1 MQFSFSKLSG
11 VLLSAMVLAGC
22 AVGPAYEPPEVAMPA
37 QYKQADAAEHG
48 QWQVAQPRDDAM
60 RGAWWWIWDDA
71 QLNALQEQA
80 QAANPHLQAA
90 AARLMQARAMQRSTQ
105 AERSVR
111 IDAGLGGMRQ
121 RSPGQAP
128 DTAQPVTLWRAQVGL
143 AYEPDLFQRIANTVS
158 AAEADSQQVAAL
170 YHSAM
175 LTLQADVAS
184 HYFLLRQRDAEV
196 QLYQKAVQQRQAN
209 LRLIERRFDSGDISE
224 LGLARARTELAQAQ
238 ADAVAMERERALTEH
253 TLATLLGQTPAQFH
267 LPAAPLQDVA
277 QAIPPGLPSQLL
289 ERRPDIAAAERA
301 MAAANAR
308 IGVAQAAFFPRLTL
322 TSALGFESSELGQ
335 LMQWSSRAF
344 LLGPLVGTALSL
356 PLWDGGARKA
366 GVQSAQAGYEQAVAE
381 YRETVLTAFR
391 EVEDGLVR
399 MRTLAQQRTTQ
410 AQAVQAAERAR
421 HLSQVQY
428 REGMVSY
435 LDVIEADRTALM
447 QRHAVVQLMGAQ
459 AHAMVHLIR
468 ALGGGWD
475 ASVSEAQVAA
485 VAP

>member
-1 MQFSFSKLSG
+1 MPSSFYGLPG
-11 VLLSAMVLAGC
+11 MLLGALVLAGC
-22 AVGPAYEPPEVAMPA
+22 AVGPTYVPPEVAVPA
-37 QYKQADAAEHG
+37 QYKQADATVQN
-48 QWQVAQPRDDAM
+48 QWQVAQPRDDAL
-60 RGAWWWIWDDA
+60 RGSWWQMWGDA

-80 QAANPHLQAA
+80 QVANPHLQVA
-90 AARLMQARAMQRSTQ
+90 AARLVQARAMQRRAQ

-111 IDAGLGGMRQ
+111 IDAGLGGTRQ

-128 DTAQPVTLWRAQVGL
+128 DDAQPVTLWRAEAGL

-170 YHSAM
+170 YRSAM
-175 LTLQADVAS
+175 LALQADVAT

-196 QLYQKAVQQRQAN
+196 QLYQQAVQQRQAN
-209 LRLIERRFDSGDISE
+209 LRLIERRFDAGDISE

-238 ADAVAMERERALTEH
+238 TDAVAMERERALTEH
-253 TLATLLGQTPAQFH
+253 TLATLLGQTPAQFT
-267 LPAAPLQDVA
+267 LLAAPLQEAA

-308 IGVAQAAFFPRLTL
+308 IGVAHAAFFPRLTL
-322 TSALGFESSELGQ
+322 TGALGFESSELGQ
-335 LMQWSSRAF
+335 LMQWSSRSF
-344 LLGPLVGTALSL
+344 LLGPLVGSALSL
-356 PLWDGGARKA
+356 PLWDGGVRKA
-366 GVQSAQAGYEQAVAE
+366 GVQSAQASYEEAVAE

-391 EVEDGLVR
+391 EVEDGLVSL
-399 MRTLAQQRTTQ
+399 RTLAQQRTTQ

-435 LDVIEADRTALM
+435 LDVIEADRAALT
-447 QRHAVVQLMGAQ
+447 QRLATVQLMGAQ
-459 AHAMVHLIR
+459 AQAMVHLIR
-468 ALGGGWD
+468 ALGGGWE
-475 ASVSEAQVAA
+475 ASNAME
-485 VAP
+485 